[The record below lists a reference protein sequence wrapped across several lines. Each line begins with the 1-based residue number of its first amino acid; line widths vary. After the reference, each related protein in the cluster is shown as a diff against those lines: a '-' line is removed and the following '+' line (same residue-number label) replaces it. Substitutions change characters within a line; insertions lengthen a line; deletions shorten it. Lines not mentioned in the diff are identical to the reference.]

1 MMQFLLTAALVLII
15 MLVIYFLVKR
25 FWPTYG
31 TIVANLVVS
40 IPVFAGEIL
49 DAIGSLPWATV
60 IEAKTA
66 AAVLFAVAV
75 GNKII
80 RLLGAKKAVGSP

>member
-1 MMQFLLTAALVLII
+1 MVQFLFTAIMVLVA
-15 MLVIYFLVKR
+15 MLVIYFLVKH

-31 TIVANLVVS
+31 TVIANLVVAV
-40 IPVFAGEIL
+40 PVFAGEIL

-80 RLLGAKKAVGSP
+80 RLLGPKKAVGS